1 MSTAVRF
8 LRLPQVCERRAC
20 SRASLYRAVAAGTF
34 PPPIRRGRR
43 TSVWV
48 AGEVDA
54 ILAAEVAGA
63 PDTELR
69 ALVARLVA
77 DRGGPGESSDI
88 APERR
93 DNRGRFAGASSLP
106 DAAR

>member
-1 MSTAVRF
+1 MSGVSF

-48 AGEVDA
+48 ASEVDT
-54 ILAAEVAGA
+54 ILAAEVAGM
-63 PDTELR
+63 PPEELR
-69 ALVARLVA
+69 ALVARVVA
-77 DRGGPGESSDI
+77 DRGAPARSSDI

-93 DNRGRFAGASSLP
+93 DECGRFAASRE
-106 DAAR
+106 AAR